1 MAPRHLAPA
10 APPPTRGLVRLEQHG
25 RNRRGGN
32 VERPTYPEEHVL
44 GGGEGTYE
52 AKAPREELQQQQ
64 PEASAQQAFG
74 GAGDMSSMFNNMNTD
89 YAAKSEVNWAS

>member
-1 MAPRHLAPA
+1 M
-10 APPPTRGLVRLEQHG
+10 
-25 RNRRGGN
+25 
-32 VERPTYPEEHVL
+32 
-44 GGGEGTYE
+44 
-52 AKAPREELQQQQ
+52 QQQQ